1 LLLFSIVRLF
11 WYGISRREKS
21 GAGGPVA
28 RLRIIS
34 AAAQLVTLFGFC
46 FTYFG
51 FAGPALGSLF
61 CFTGLF
67 LFLICSF
74 NLLSWQLQQKGPP
87 RKENCLL
94 IFLSLFPLPASLVSG
109 IPVNSF
115 AILTLV
121 VEFFLALFRQYRY
134 RLVQKK
140 PGPVYSYL
148 SLCIFFTGFSLFGYA
163 PLSVLFWALSW
174 FLWNHLCLKGTDG
187 GAAFAAGRPAA
198 ELATAELAAAELI
211 ELATADVP
219 AGLHAGGAVPA
230 VMGNTDDLSPFVPQA
245 FLKILNRDS
254 VADLK
259 LGDHVEKEMTIFFSD
274 IRQFSALM
282 ENLSN
287 EESFKFINSYLS
299 RIVPIITGNGGFVD
313 KYIGDA
319 IMALFPQGNG
329 ADQAVRS
336 AIEIQKKIIE
346 YNEHRAKMNYRPLS
360 MGIGIHTGP
369 LMMGVVGVEDRMQS
383 TVISDAV
390 NLASRIEGMCKA
402 YNVSLV
408 ISGDTF
414 KQLENPGAYMYRYL
428 GAVKLRGKGVPIPF
442 YEILDAVT
450 PDILELKMKANRFFE
465 EGMISFR
472 KKKYS
477 EALLNFRKVLDL
489 LPEDGATLA
498 YMGQCMVKLGNPLK
512 TAVV

>member
-1 LLLFSIVRLF
+1 M
-11 WYGISRREKS
+11 
-21 GAGGPVA
+21 
-28 RLRIIS
+28 
-34 AAAQLVTLFGFC
+34 
-46 FTYFG
+46 
-51 FAGPALGSLF
+51 
-61 CFTGLF
+61 
-67 LFLICSF
+67 CSF
-74 NLLSWQLQQKGPP
+74 NLLSWQLQRRGVS
-87 RKENCLL
+87 RKENGVLV
-94 IFLSLFPLPASLVSG
+94 FLSLFPLTALAFGV
-109 IPVNSF
+109 PVNTF
-115 AILTLV
+115 AIFTLV
-121 VEFFLALFRQYRY
+121 CELFFALFNWYGRGE
-134 RLVQKK
+134 KK
-140 PGPVYSYL
+140 RVSYIYL
-148 SLCIFFTGFSLFGYA
+148 SLCILFTGFSLISGYTL
-163 PLSVLFWALSW
+163 LSVLFWTISW
-174 FLWNHLCLKGTDG
+174 FLWNHFTLKDPDG
-187 GAAFAAGRPAA
+187 AMLGALLYTLTAKNSAPSEAASGGD
-198 ELATAELAAAELI
+198 LSGLAAAS
-211 ELATADVP
+211 
-219 AGLHAGGAVPA
+219 A
-230 VMGNTDDLSPFVPQA
+230 VMSDELPPDAGEASLAGEALPGGENSDELSPFVPQA
-245 FLKILNRDS
+245 FLRILQRDS
-254 VADLK
+254 VADLR

-282 ENLSN
+282 ENLST

-319 IMALFPQGNG
+319 IMALFPQSNG

-442 YEILDAVT
+442 YEILDAVA

-465 EGMISFR
+465 EGMMSFR

-477 EALLNFRKVLDL
+477 EALLNFRKVLEL

-498 YMGQCMVKLGNPLK
+498 YIGQCMVKLNDSVKSP
-512 TAVV
+512 A